1 MNYLKNIIINHKKSL
16 LILAMTFFLGA
27 KCNKNGSRPCYMST
41 PYNFK
46 VTSTFSP
53 QKETY
58 SLGDTIYL
66 TSSFPKILTN
76 TTSGQQVDYSN
87 SLGVGGNLN
96 FGKMD
101 SLTQDFSNARNK
113 FSVNVSIG
121 SIEYVDP
128 TWTNILWKE
137 NDNNYEFKA
146 SIVLLE
152 KGLFILAIP
161 DLGSQGLR
169 GKNCTNAN
177 FGMTV
182 ANSNKN
188 LNLFY
193 NAIGYS
199 PDALFTKGSYCFR
212 VE

>member
-1 MNYLKNIIINHKKSL
+1 
-16 LILAMTFFLGA
+16 
-27 KCNKNGSRPCYMST
+27 MST

-46 VTSTFSP
+46 VTCIFSP

-58 SLGDTIYL
+58 SVGDTIFL

-87 SLGVGGNLN
+87 SLGVGGNIN
-96 FGKMD
+96 MSKMD
-101 SLTQDFSNARNK
+101 SLTKKISYAKSK
-113 FSVNVSIG
+113 FSVNISVG

-146 SIVLLE
+146 AIILLE
-152 KGLFILAIP
+152 RGMYVFSIP

-177 FGMTV
+177 FGITV

-193 NAIGYS
+193 NAIGYF